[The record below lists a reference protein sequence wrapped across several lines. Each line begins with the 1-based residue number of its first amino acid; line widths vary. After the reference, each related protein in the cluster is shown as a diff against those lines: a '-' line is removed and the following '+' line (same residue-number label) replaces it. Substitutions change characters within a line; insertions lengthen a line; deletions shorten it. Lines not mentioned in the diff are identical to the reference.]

1 MEKYE
6 NQGLVG
12 EGSYG
17 MVLKCRHKDTGQ
29 LVAIKKFLE
38 SEDDK
43 MVKKIA
49 LREVR
54 MLKQLR
60 HDNLVNLLEVFRRKK
75 RLYLVFEFVDHTVLD
90 ELEKCPNGLD
100 ETTCR
105 KILWQV
111 LKGIE
116 FCHANHII
124 HRDIKPENILVSKNG
139 VVKLCDFGFA
149 RTLAQ
154 PGEIYTDYVATRWY
168 RAPELLVGDTKYGKA
183 VDIWAVGCLLVE
195 MLTGEPLFPGD
206 SDIDQL
212 YHIVKVFGNL
222 TARHKEVFMR
232 NPLFVGMR
240 LPEVREVTPL
250 EKKFSRMSNFS
261 LALIKDCLKLDPDD
275 RPTCSQLLKHEFFTR
290 DGFAQKFSH
299 DLKAKLTK
307 EQEKNALLNSI
318 VHDDDKEGADSN
330 KTTTKKK
337 KKLPLMKKD
346 SKADTDHN
354 KSLSKDGNKASTK
367 DVESKNSSEDKSKR
381 KVADP
386 PDKGGSKKTPP
397 TTTVTP
403 NKDNH
408 SDAKNKT
415 NTSNTPVDS
424 SQDKGH
430 RTDKIDKSDKH
441 EKVDVKVFK
450 PHKGDI
456 KHEKAEIKTKERN
469 SGEKNDHKVEKDK
482 VKPEKSE
489 KSDRE
494 KDSESRS
501 DSRLENSIDRV
512 DRAKGTESKTEY
524 SKEKGD
530 IKQEKEK
537 RDKLEKL
544 EAEKDENHEQE
555 NTVSYK
561 DSSYIPPIH
570 QSGYN
575 LQNSNTT
582 TPSIPSLS
590 SSRKHQSS
598 FDIGKISPFK
608 NNQVNDKMSKKQS
621 NFKSKNT
628 PNHHSVLISP
638 QPLQSEKSHLHDKSL
653 EKLRTQKRETTMFET
668 MRRDKEMI
676 SFPEV
681 RGAEAAPQKSKTKLP
696 TNQRSNIATIPHI
709 TNIDPF
715 PSSSQFQ
722 PRSHSSRSSSRPM
735 VYRYVDARS
744 RLWYNSNRRYT
755 CPPRQNTQVWKLTV
769 QKKTARATYPQYD
782 VPSASSKSSAGVTL
796 TTTQG
801 QITSDN
807 SEVGPTF
814 VGPTITMIK
823 F

>member
-240 LPEVREVTPL
+240 LPEVREVTPI
-250 EKKFSRMSNFS
+250 EKKFTRMSNFS

-290 DGFAQKFSH
+290 DGFAQKFAH
-299 DLKAKLTK
+299 DLKARLTK

-337 KKLPLMKKD
+337 KKLPLVKKD

-354 KSLSKDGNKASTK
+354 KSLSKDGNKPNSK
-367 DVESKNSSEDKSKR
+367 DESKNSSEDKSKR
-381 KVADP
+381 KLADP

-403 NKDNH
+403 NKDNQSH

-415 NTSNTPVDS
+415 QTNNTLLDNSH
-424 SQDKGH
+424 DKGH
-430 RTDKIDKSDKH
+430 KTQEKSEKSDKQ

-450 PHKGDI
+450 AHKADLKQE
-456 KHEKAEIKTKERN
+456 KHEKTEQKNKQDRD
-469 SGEKNDHKVEKDK
+469 SGEKTDKDHKVEK
-482 VKPEKSE
+482 EKIKTE
-489 KSDRE
+489 KLERDRE
-494 KDSESRS
+494 KDTESRC
-501 DSRLENSIDRV
+501 DSKLENSIDRV
-512 DRAKGTESKTEY
+512 ERAKGTESKTEH

-530 IKQEKEK
+530 IKYEKEK
-537 RDKLEKL
+537 REKSEKSELEK
-544 EAEKDENHEQE
+544 EDNRDQD

-561 DSSYIPPIH
+561 DSSSIPPIH
-570 QSGYN
+570 QSGFN
-575 LQNSNTT
+575 LQNSTTT
-582 TPSIPSLS
+582 TPTIPSLS
-590 SSRKHQSS
+590 RVSIILSNISPNMVANHSPHIFAPPVNNNMAVQSPRGNMPYTGAMPLSQKDTARPQAWTSS
-598 FDIGKISPFK
+598 FRSPDGKPHSW
-608 NNQVNDKMSKKQS
+608 VNDKMSKKS
-621 NFKSKNT
+621 NFKSKNP

-681 RGAEAAPQKSKTKLP
+681 RGAEAAPQKSKTKLQS
-696 TNQRSNIATIPHI
+696 NQRSNVATIPHI

-715 PSSSQFQ
+715 PSSSQVET
-722 PRSHSSRSSSRPM
+722 HSSEK
-735 VYRYVDARS
+735 
-744 RLWYNSNRRYT
+744 SNES
-755 CPPRQNTQVWKLTV
+755 NL
-769 QKKTARATYPQYD
+769 
-782 VPSASSKSSAGVTL
+782 PSV
-796 TTTQG
+796 
-801 QITSDN
+801 
-807 SEVGPTF
+807 
-814 VGPTITMIK
+814 
-823 F
+823 

>member
-240 LPEVREVTPL
+240 LPEVREVTPI
-250 EKKFSRMSNFS
+250 EKKFTRMSNFS

-290 DGFAQKFSH
+290 DGFAQKFAH
-299 DLKAKLTK
+299 DLKARLTK

-337 KKLPLMKKD
+337 KKLPLVKKD

-354 KSLSKDGNKASTK
+354 KSLSKDGNKPNSK
-367 DVESKNSSEDKSKR
+367 DESKNSSEDKSKR
-381 KVADP
+381 KLADP

-403 NKDNH
+403 NKDNQSH

-415 NTSNTPVDS
+415 QTNNTLLDNSH
-424 SQDKGH
+424 DKGH
-430 RTDKIDKSDKH
+430 KTQEKSEKSDKQ

-450 PHKGDI
+450 AHKADLKQE
-456 KHEKAEIKTKERN
+456 KHEKTEQKNKQDRD
-469 SGEKNDHKVEKDK
+469 SGEKTDKDHKVEK
-482 VKPEKSE
+482 EKIKTE
-489 KSDRE
+489 KLERDRE
-494 KDSESRS
+494 KDTESRC
-501 DSRLENSIDRV
+501 DSKLENSIDRV
-512 DRAKGTESKTEY
+512 ERAKGTESKTEH

-530 IKQEKEK
+530 IKYEKEK
-537 RDKLEKL
+537 REKSEKSELEK
-544 EAEKDENHEQE
+544 EDNRDQD

-561 DSSYIPPIH
+561 DSSSIPPIH
-570 QSGYN
+570 QSGFN
-575 LQNSNTT
+575 LQNSTTT
-582 TPSIPSLS
+582 TPTIPSLS
-590 SSRKHQSS
+590 SQKDTARPQAWTSS
-598 FDIGKISPFK
+598 FRSPDGKPHSW
-608 NNQVNDKMSKKQS
+608 VNDKMSKKS
-621 NFKSKNT
+621 NFKSKNP

-681 RGAEAAPQKSKTKLP
+681 RGAEAAPQKSKTKLQS
-696 TNQRSNIATIPHI
+696 NQRSNVATIPHI

-715 PSSSQFQ
+715 PSSSQVET
-722 PRSHSSRSSSRPM
+722 HSSEK
-735 VYRYVDARS
+735 
-744 RLWYNSNRRYT
+744 SNES
-755 CPPRQNTQVWKLTV
+755 NL
-769 QKKTARATYPQYD
+769 
-782 VPSASSKSSAGVTL
+782 PSV
-796 TTTQG
+796 
-801 QITSDN
+801 
-807 SEVGPTF
+807 
-814 VGPTITMIK
+814 
-823 F
+823 

>member
-240 LPEVREVTPL
+240 LPEVREVTPI
-250 EKKFSRMSNFS
+250 EKKFTRMSNFS

-290 DGFAQKFSH
+290 DGFAQKFAH
-299 DLKAKLTK
+299 DLKARLTK

-337 KKLPLMKKD
+337 KKLPLVKKD

-354 KSLSKDGNKASTK
+354 KSLSKDGNKPNSK
-367 DVESKNSSEDKSKR
+367 DESKNSSEDKSKR
-381 KVADP
+381 KLADP

-403 NKDNH
+403 NKDNQSH

-415 NTSNTPVDS
+415 QTNNTLLDNSH
-424 SQDKGH
+424 DKGH
-430 RTDKIDKSDKH
+430 KTQEKSEKSDKQ

-450 PHKGDI
+450 AHKADLKQE
-456 KHEKAEIKTKERN
+456 KHEKTEQKNKQDRD
-469 SGEKNDHKVEKDK
+469 SGEKTDKDHKVEK
-482 VKPEKSE
+482 EKIKTE
-489 KSDRE
+489 KLERDRE
-494 KDSESRS
+494 KDTESRC
-501 DSRLENSIDRV
+501 DSKLENSIDRV
-512 DRAKGTESKTEY
+512 ERAKGTESKTEH

-530 IKQEKEK
+530 IKYEKEK
-537 RDKLEKL
+537 REKSEKSELEK
-544 EAEKDENHEQE
+544 EDNRDQD

-561 DSSYIPPIH
+561 DSSSIPPIH
-570 QSGYN
+570 QSGFN
-575 LQNSNTT
+575 LQNSTTT
-582 TPSIPSLS
+582 TPTIPSLS
-590 SSRKHQSS
+590 RVSIILSNISPNMVANHSPHIFAPPVNNNMAVQSPRGNMPYTGAMPLSSRKHQSS

-608 NNQVNDKMSKKQS
+608 NNQVNDKMSKKS
-621 NFKSKNT
+621 NFKSKNP

-681 RGAEAAPQKSKTKLP
+681 RGAEAAPQKSKTKLQS
-696 TNQRSNIATIPHI
+696 NQRSNVATIPHI

-715 PSSSQFQ
+715 PSSSQVET
-722 PRSHSSRSSSRPM
+722 HSSEK
-735 VYRYVDARS
+735 
-744 RLWYNSNRRYT
+744 SNES
-755 CPPRQNTQVWKLTV
+755 NL
-769 QKKTARATYPQYD
+769 
-782 VPSASSKSSAGVTL
+782 PSV
-796 TTTQG
+796 
-801 QITSDN
+801 
-807 SEVGPTF
+807 
-814 VGPTITMIK
+814 
-823 F
+823 

>member
-240 LPEVREVTPL
+240 LPEVREVTPI
-250 EKKFSRMSNFS
+250 EKKFTRMSNFS

-290 DGFAQKFSH
+290 DGFAQKFAH
-299 DLKAKLTK
+299 DLKARLTK

-337 KKLPLMKKD
+337 KKLPLVKKD

-354 KSLSKDGNKASTK
+354 KSLSKDGNKPNSK
-367 DVESKNSSEDKSKR
+367 DESKNSSEDKSKR
-381 KVADP
+381 KLADP

-403 NKDNH
+403 NKDNQSH

-415 NTSNTPVDS
+415 QTNNTLLDNSH
-424 SQDKGH
+424 DKGH
-430 RTDKIDKSDKH
+430 KTQEKSEKSDKQ

-450 PHKGDI
+450 AHKADLKQE
-456 KHEKAEIKTKERN
+456 KHEKTEQKNKQDRD
-469 SGEKNDHKVEKDK
+469 SGEKTDKDHKVEK
-482 VKPEKSE
+482 EKIKTE
-489 KSDRE
+489 KLERDRE
-494 KDSESRS
+494 KDTESRC
-501 DSRLENSIDRV
+501 DSKLENSIDRV
-512 DRAKGTESKTEY
+512 ERAKGTESKTEH

-530 IKQEKEK
+530 IKYEKEK
-537 RDKLEKL
+537 REKSEKSELEK
-544 EAEKDENHEQE
+544 EDNRDQD

-561 DSSYIPPIH
+561 DSSSIPPIH
-570 QSGYN
+570 QSGFN
-575 LQNSNTT
+575 LQNSTTT
-582 TPSIPSLS
+582 TPTIPSLS
-590 SSRKHQSS
+590 RTSS
-598 FDIGKISPFK
+598 FRSPDGKPHSW
-608 NNQVNDKMSKKQS
+608 VNDKMSKKS
-621 NFKSKNT
+621 NFKSKNP

-681 RGAEAAPQKSKTKLP
+681 RGAEAAPQKSKTKLQS
-696 TNQRSNIATIPHI
+696 NQRSNVATIPHI

-715 PSSSQFQ
+715 PSSSQVET
-722 PRSHSSRSSSRPM
+722 HSSEK
-735 VYRYVDARS
+735 
-744 RLWYNSNRRYT
+744 SNES
-755 CPPRQNTQVWKLTV
+755 NL
-769 QKKTARATYPQYD
+769 
-782 VPSASSKSSAGVTL
+782 PSV
-796 TTTQG
+796 
-801 QITSDN
+801 
-807 SEVGPTF
+807 
-814 VGPTITMIK
+814 
-823 F
+823 

>member
-17 MVLKCRHKDTGQ
+17 MVLKCKHKETGQ

-116 FCHANHII
+116 FCHHNNII

-183 VDIWAVGCLLVE
+183 VDVWAVGCLLVE

-222 TARHKEVFMR
+222 TARHKEVFLR

-250 EKKFSRMSNFS
+250 EKKFTRMSQFS
-261 LALIKDCLKLDPDD
+261 LALIKVCLRLDPDD
-275 RPTCSQLLKHEFFTR
+275 RPVCSELLKHEFFTR

-299 DLKAKLTK
+299 DLKARLTK
-307 EQEKNALLNSI
+307 EQEKNALLHSI
-318 VHDDDKEGADSN
+318 VHDKDDDGDNN
-330 KTTTKKK
+330 KAVKKK
-337 KKLPLMKKD
+337 KKPLIKKVEAH
-346 SKADTDHN
+346 SKVE
-354 KSLSKDGNKASTK
+354 SNKASSNK
-367 DVESKNSSEDKSKR
+367 DEKHSSEDKSKQ
-381 KVADP
+381 KGSDT
-386 PDKGGSKKTPP
+386 DKGASKKVTPP
-397 TTTVTP
+397 STT
-403 NKDNH
+403 NKSNALMTSDN
-408 SDAKNKT
+408 SKQKNSLV
-415 NTSNTPVDS
+415 NGDSTPVDKRS
-424 SQDKGH
+424 NSLDKTDGKTVKIPKVETK
-430 RTDKIDKSDKH
+430 TDKSEKERSSCEKTDRDLTRIELKEKTKLELKH
-441 EKVDVKVFK
+441 EKY
-450 PHKGDI
+450 
-456 KHEKAEIKTKERN
+456 
-469 SGEKNDHKVEKDK
+469 
-482 VKPEKSE
+482 E

-494 KDSESRS
+494 KDSLENRS
-501 DSRLENSIDRV
+501 DSRLDKIDKMETSV
-512 DRAKGTESKTEY
+512 DRNKGADSRLEM

-530 IKQEKEK
+530 VKVEREK
-537 RDKLEKL
+537 REKSDKLENERDESRTSK
-544 EAEKDENHEQE
+544 ERERDREKENIM
-555 NTVSYK
+555 SFK
-561 DSSYIPPIH
+561 DSSTIPPINP
-570 QSGYN
+570 SGHGLHSMN
-575 LQNSNTT
+575 NTPT
-582 TPSIPSLS
+582 IPSLTS
-590 SSRKHQSS
+590 HKDPVKGQAW
-598 FDIGKISPFK
+598 
-608 NNQVNDKMSKKQS
+608 VNDKMLKKQA
-621 NFKSKNT
+621 NYKKAP

-653 EKLRTQKRETTMFET
+653 EKLRTQKRETTLFDV
-668 MRRDKEMI
+668 RRDKEMI

-681 RGAEAAPQKSKTKLP
+681 RGAEASSLKVKSKTQTLS
-696 TNQRSNIATIPHI
+696 RSNVATIPHI

-722 PRSHSSRSSSRPM
+722 RRSQSFKAGTV
-735 VYRYVDARS
+735 VYRYLDNRPKTWLS
-744 RLWYNSNRRYT
+744 RNLPNFY
-755 CPPRQNTQVWKLTV
+755 
-769 QKKTARATYPQYD
+769 
-782 VPSASSKSSAGVTL
+782 
-796 TTTQG
+796 
-801 QITSDN
+801 
-807 SEVGPTF
+807 
-814 VGPTITMIK
+814 
-823 F
+823 

>member
-60 HDNLVNLLEVFRRKK
+60 HENLVNLLEVFRRKK

-116 FCHANHII
+116 FCHLNHII
-124 HRDIKPENILVSKNG
+124 HRDIKPENILVSRNG

-183 VDIWAVGCLLVE
+183 VDVWAVGCLLVE

-222 TARHKEVFMR
+222 TARHKEVFLR

-240 LPEVREVTPL
+240 LPEVKEVTPL
-250 EKKFSRMSNFS
+250 EKKFTRISNFS
-261 LALIKDCLKLDPDD
+261 LAFIKVCLRLDPDE
-275 RPTCSQLLKHEFFTR
+275 RPTCSELLKHEFFTR
-290 DGFAQKFSH
+290 DGFAQKFTH
-299 DLKAKLTK
+299 DLKAKVTK
-307 EQEKNALLNSI
+307 DQEKNALLNSVI
-318 VHDDDKEGADSN
+318 HDDDKEGADSN

-337 KKLPLMKKD
+337 KKLLLVKKD
-346 SKADTDHN
+346 SKADDHN
-354 KSLSKDGNKASTK
+354 KSLTKDGNKPGSK
-367 DVESKNSSEDKSKR
+367 DESKNSSEDKSK
-381 KVADP
+381 KKLADP
-386 PDKGGSKKTPP
+386 PDKSGNKKSPP
-397 TTTVTP
+397 TTVVS
-403 NKDNH
+403 NKDNQPH
-408 SDAKNKT
+408 SEAKNKPHIT
-415 NTSNTPVDS
+415 NAVVDS
-424 SQDKGH
+424 SNDKGH
-430 RTDKIDKSDKH
+430 KSQEKSDKLDKID
-441 EKVDVKVFK
+441 
-450 PHKGDI
+450 
-456 KHEKAEIKTKERN
+456 KHEKAEAKVNKYKTELKLDRSEKTELKLKYERN
-469 SGEKNDHKVEKDK
+469 SEDKIDKENRIEKEK
-482 VKPEKSE
+482 VKNEKYE

-494 KDSESRS
+494 KDVEYRTDSKLEHSLDKFDRS
-501 DSRLENSIDRV
+501 
-512 DRAKGTESKTEY
+512 KGAESKNEHN
-524 SKEKGD
+524 KEKGD
-530 IKQEKEK
+530 VKYEKEK
-537 RDKLEKL
+537 REKSEKL
-544 EAEKDENHEQE
+544 ESEKEENHERDQDFSF
-555 NTVSYK
+555 SYK
-561 DSSYIPPIH
+561 DSSSIPPIH
-570 QSGYN
+570 QTGFN
-575 LQNSNTT
+575 LQNSTNT

-590 SSRKHQSS
+590 SPNMVANHTPHIFTPVNNMAGQSPR
-598 FDIGKISPFK
+598 GNYTGAMPLR
-608 NNQVNDKMSKKQS
+608 VNDKMSKKQT
-621 NFKSKNT
+621 NFKTKNP

-653 EKLRTQKRETTMFET
+653 EKLRTQKRETTMFES

-681 RGAEAAPQKSKTKLP
+681 RGAEAAPMKSKTKLQS
-696 TNQRSNIATIPHI
+696 NQRSNVATIPHI

-715 PSSSQFQ
+715 PSSSQVET
-722 PRSHSSRSSSRPM
+722 HSSE
-735 VYRYVDARS
+735 
-744 RLWYNSNRRYT
+744 
-755 CPPRQNTQVWKLTV
+755 
-769 QKKTARATYPQYD
+769 
-782 VPSASSKSSAGVTL
+782 KSSENNLPSV
-796 TTTQG
+796 
-801 QITSDN
+801 
-807 SEVGPTF
+807 
-814 VGPTITMIK
+814 
-823 F
+823 

>member
-240 LPEVREVTPL
+240 LPEVREVTPI
-250 EKKFSRMSNFS
+250 EKKFTRMSNFS

-290 DGFAQKFSH
+290 DGFAQKFAH
-299 DLKAKLTK
+299 DLKARLTK

-337 KKLPLMKKD
+337 KKLPLVKKD

-354 KSLSKDGNKASTK
+354 KSLSKDGNKPNSK
-367 DVESKNSSEDKSKR
+367 DESKNSSEDKSKR
-381 KVADP
+381 KLADP

-403 NKDNH
+403 NKDNQSH

-415 NTSNTPVDS
+415 QTNNTLLDNSH
-424 SQDKGH
+424 DKGH
-430 RTDKIDKSDKH
+430 KTQEKSEKSDKQ

-450 PHKGDI
+450 AHKADLKQE
-456 KHEKAEIKTKERN
+456 KHEKTEQKNKQDRD
-469 SGEKNDHKVEKDK
+469 SGEKTDKDHKVEK
-482 VKPEKSE
+482 EKIKTE
-489 KSDRE
+489 KLERDRE
-494 KDSESRS
+494 KDTESRC
-501 DSRLENSIDRV
+501 DSKLENSIDRV
-512 DRAKGTESKTEY
+512 ERAKGTESKTEH

-530 IKQEKEK
+530 IKYEKEK
-537 RDKLEKL
+537 REKSEKSELEK
-544 EAEKDENHEQE
+544 EDNRDQD

-561 DSSYIPPIH
+561 DSSSIPPIH
-570 QSGYN
+570 QSGFN
-575 LQNSNTT
+575 LQNSTTT
-582 TPSIPSLS
+582 TPTIPSLS
-590 SSRKHQSS
+590 SQKDTARPQAW
-598 FDIGKISPFK
+598 
-608 NNQVNDKMSKKQS
+608 VNDKMSKKS
-621 NFKSKNT
+621 NFKSKNP

-681 RGAEAAPQKSKTKLP
+681 RGAEAAPQKSKTKLQS
-696 TNQRSNIATIPHI
+696 NQRSNVATIPHI

-715 PSSSQFQ
+715 PSSSQVET
-722 PRSHSSRSSSRPM
+722 HSSEK
-735 VYRYVDARS
+735 
-744 RLWYNSNRRYT
+744 SNES
-755 CPPRQNTQVWKLTV
+755 NL
-769 QKKTARATYPQYD
+769 
-782 VPSASSKSSAGVTL
+782 PSV
-796 TTTQG
+796 
-801 QITSDN
+801 
-807 SEVGPTF
+807 
-814 VGPTITMIK
+814 
-823 F
+823 

>member
-240 LPEVREVTPL
+240 LPEVREVTPI
-250 EKKFSRMSNFS
+250 EKKFTRMSNFS

-290 DGFAQKFSH
+290 DGFAQKFAH
-299 DLKAKLTK
+299 DLKARLTK

-337 KKLPLMKKD
+337 KKLPLVKKD

-354 KSLSKDGNKASTK
+354 KSLSKDGNKPNSK
-367 DVESKNSSEDKSKR
+367 DESKNSSEDKSKR
-381 KVADP
+381 KLADP

-403 NKDNH
+403 NKDNQSH

-415 NTSNTPVDS
+415 QTNNTLLDNSH
-424 SQDKGH
+424 DKGH
-430 RTDKIDKSDKH
+430 KTQEKSEKSDKQ

-450 PHKGDI
+450 AHKADLKQE
-456 KHEKAEIKTKERN
+456 KHEKTEQKNKQDRD
-469 SGEKNDHKVEKDK
+469 SGEKTDKDHKVEK
-482 VKPEKSE
+482 EKIKTE
-489 KSDRE
+489 KLERDRE
-494 KDSESRS
+494 KDTESRC
-501 DSRLENSIDRV
+501 DSKLENSIDRV
-512 DRAKGTESKTEY
+512 ERAKGTESKTEH

-530 IKQEKEK
+530 IKYEKEK
-537 RDKLEKL
+537 REKSEKSELEK
-544 EAEKDENHEQE
+544 EDNRDQD

-561 DSSYIPPIH
+561 DSSSIPPIH
-570 QSGYN
+570 QSGFN
-575 LQNSNTT
+575 LQNSTTT
-582 TPSIPSLS
+582 TPTIPSLS
-590 SSRKHQSS
+590 SPNMVANHSPHIFAPPVNNNMAVQSPR
-598 FDIGKISPFK
+598 GNMPYTGAMPLR
-608 NNQVNDKMSKKQS
+608 VNDKMSKKS
-621 NFKSKNT
+621 NFKSKNP

-681 RGAEAAPQKSKTKLP
+681 RGAEAAPQKSKTKLQS
-696 TNQRSNIATIPHI
+696 NQRSNVATIPHI

-715 PSSSQFQ
+715 PSSSQVET
-722 PRSHSSRSSSRPM
+722 HSSEK
-735 VYRYVDARS
+735 
-744 RLWYNSNRRYT
+744 SNES
-755 CPPRQNTQVWKLTV
+755 NL
-769 QKKTARATYPQYD
+769 
-782 VPSASSKSSAGVTL
+782 PSV
-796 TTTQG
+796 
-801 QITSDN
+801 
-807 SEVGPTF
+807 
-814 VGPTITMIK
+814 
-823 F
+823 

>member
-590 SSRKHQSS
+590 RTSS
-598 FDIGKISPFK
+598 FRSPDGKPHSW
-608 NNQVNDKMSKKQS
+608 VNDKMSKKQS